1 MALPPSLDE
10 SGKAGRGRQRIL
22 FAILRVA
29 LALAISVFIFQ
40 IKLDYVESYFYDLR
54 VRLRPAPPATGN
66 VAIVLIDP
74 RTVQDLKGA
83 PEFAHH
89 AHFLDRL
96 RQSGPMAV
104 VYDLKPDELK
114 GPTVD
119 RDAFVKAAG
128 DLPQLKI
135 LTDSLEMKGEE
146 GKLRLPPPFDRLVV
160 VSGPKSSDSANFAK
174 DGVTRRFL
182 VEYQGSRT
190 LHVDLASRLNPAVAR
205 KENIRGLFSVLG
217 TDQAFINF
225 RPPRS
230 YPIFSFADV
239 LSGLVPAETFRDK
252 IVLLG
257 TDTQVSERDYA
268 LTPYSRDV
276 VGMTSAEVHANIIDT
291 LVRNDSPVRS
301 ATWLNFLLIAAISIL
316 TMNVVFSMKPIRG
329 LLVLGATLLVFAS
342 LAGFS
347 FWPFGYWIDMAHPL
361 LAVFLT
367 YYFFIPYRLIIENR
381 RSWEIYQKHRLLT
394 QVEELKTNFISMMS
408 HDLKT
413 PIARI
418 QGMADIIQRDPAPL
432 SNPQREALDTIRQSS
447 DDLLRFINSIL
458 QYGKIEAQQIAL
470 QLQPKDVNQLVKEVV
485 RKHEFLAK
493 LKKIQILT
501 ELETLFPVDVDPELM
516 KQVLSNLVENAIKYS
531 PEETKVLV
539 STEEKDGALV
549 VQIADQGPGIPGD
562 ELPNIFMK
570 FFRSNN
576 AKSSPIKG
584 SGLGLYLAKYF
595 TELHGG
601 RVSVESSYGQGSTFT
616 VELPLQGRKTHVES
630 SRRR

>member
-10 SGKAGRGRQRIL
+10 SKSAGRSRQRIL
-22 FAILRVA
+22 FAILRVS

-40 IKLDYVESYFYDLR
+40 IRLDYVESYLYDLR
-54 VRLRPAPPATGN
+54 VRVRPAPPA
-66 VAIVLIDP
+66 AAPISIVLIDP
-74 RTVQDLKGA
+74 ATVQALKGS
-83 PEFAHH
+83 PEFLHH
-89 AHFLDRL
+89 ARFLEAL
-96 RQSGPMAV
+96 RRGSPRAV
-104 VYDLKPDELK
+104 VYDLRPDELK
-114 GPTVD
+114 GPAGD
-119 RDAFVKAAG
+119 RAAFLKAAEA
-128 DLPQLKI
+128 LPELRV
-135 LTDSLEMKGEE
+135 LTDALQMKGEE
-146 GKLRLPPPFDRLVV
+146 GGLRLAPPFERLTVA
-160 VSGPKSSDSANFAK
+160 SGPKSSDTANFAK

-182 VEYQGSRT
+182 VEYQGTRP
-190 LHVDLASRLNPAVAR
+190 LHVTLAESLNPAVAD
-205 KENIRGLFSVLG
+205 KSGIRGLFNVLG
-217 TDQAFINF
+217 TDQAYINF

-230 YPIFSFADV
+230 YPTVSFADV
-239 LSGLVPAETFRDK
+239 VSGKIAPAEFHDR
-252 IVLLG
+252 IVILG

-291 LVRNDSPVRS
+291 LVRNDSPVR
-301 ATWLNFLLIAAISIL
+301 AGNWLGFLLIAAISIL
-316 TMNVVFSMKPIRG
+316 TMNVVFSMKPTRG
-329 LLVLGATLLVFAS
+329 LLVLGATLTVFVGV
-342 LAGFS
+342 AGIA

-418 QGMADIIQRDPAPL
+418 QGMTDIIQRDPAPL
-432 SNPQREALDTIRQSS
+432 SSPQREALDTIRHSS

-458 QYGKIEAQQIAL
+458 QYGKIEAQQL
-470 QLQPKDVNQLVKEVV
+470 SLHLQPKDVNQLLKEVV

-493 LKKIQILT
+493 LKRIQILT
-501 ELETLFPVDVDPELM
+501 ELETLFPVEVDPELI

-531 PEETKVLV
+531 PEDTKVLI
-539 STEEKDGALV
+539 STEEKDGSIV
-549 VQIADQGPGIPGD
+549 VQVADQGPGIPGD

-616 VELPLQGRKTHVES
+616 VELPIHGRKPHAES
-630 SRRR
+630 PRR